1 MSASP
6 RDPRYDVL
14 FESVRIGPVTAR
26 NRFYQVPHCNGM
38 GHERPRSMA
47 AMRGV
52 KAEGGWAVVSTEEC
66 EIHPTSDL
74 SPDIEGRLWDDADIP
89 ALARMA
95 DAVHE
100 HGALAAIQLV
110 HNGPTATN
118 RYSRIAPMGP
128 RHEPVSAFDPVQAR
142 AMDKSDIRDV
152 RRWHR
157 EAAVR
162 AMTAGFDVIT
172 CYAGHNLALP
182 MHFLQRRRNDRTDEY
197 GGSLANRARLL
208 REILEDTKDAVGHKC
223 AVALRFAVDELLGT
237 LGISA
242 NDEGREVVELLA
254 ELPDLW
260 DVNVSDWR
268 NDSTTSRFT
277 QEGSQ
282 LDYMAFVKTVTKRPV
297 VGVGRFTS
305 PDTMVSVVK
314 KGLMDFVGA
323 ARPSI
328 ADPFLPKKIEEGR
341 TEDIRECIGCNIC
354 VSGDFTMTPIRCT
367 QNPTMAEE
375 WRKGWHPERIA
386 PKSSEDRVLIVGAGP
401 AGLECALWL
410 GRRGHHVHLVEAEN
424 TLGGR
429 VTRESALP
437 GLAEWARVRDHRT
450 HALQKLPNVAVFPGT
465 RVEASDVR
473 SLAQEL
479 GCAQVVLAT
488 GAHFRNDG
496 MGRANPRGVHG
507 FMEHGALCPD
517 NLMGGAAPEGPVVV
531 FDDDHYYMGGV
542 IAELLRK
549 RGLEVTLVTPAHV
562 VSAWTANTLELAA
575 INRRLL
581 ELGVRLITQRNA
593 KTWDGAELTLSCVF
607 TGRTE
612 NIEARSLVSV
622 TARLPNDSLAG
633 ALRDNPE
640 ALAQAGIKTLSVIG
654 DAHAPST
661 IAAAV
666 YAGHAFARELGEAPL
681 AFLRDGT
688 LRPASSLLR

>member
-1 MSASP
+1 
-6 RDPRYDVL
+6 
-14 FESVRIGPVTAR
+14 
-26 NRFYQVPHCNGM
+26 
-38 GHERPRSMA
+38 
-47 AMRGV
+47 
-52 KAEGGWAVVSTEEC
+52 
-66 EIHPTSDL
+66 
-74 SPDIEGRLWDDADIP
+74 
-89 ALARMA
+89 
-95 DAVHE
+95 
-100 HGALAAIQLV
+100 
-110 HNGPTATN
+110 
-118 RYSRIAPMGP
+118 
-128 RHEPVSAFDPVQAR
+128 
-142 AMDKSDIRDV
+142 MDKSDIRDV

-305 PDTMVSVVK
+305 PDTMVSVIK

-341 TEDIRECIGCNIC
+341 PEDIRECIGCNIC

-401 AGLECALWL
+401 AGANPL
-410 GRRGHHVHLVEAEN
+410 GVAGAAGPVGANPPGAAGAPAARAPVTHRARRGA
-424 TLGGR
+424 
-429 VTRESALP
+429 
-437 GLAEWARVRDHRT
+437 
-450 HALQKLPNVAVFPGT
+450 
-465 RVEASDVR
+465 
-473 SLAQEL
+473 
-479 GCAQVVLAT
+479 
-488 GAHFRNDG
+488 
-496 MGRANPRGVHG
+496 
-507 FMEHGALCPD
+507 
-517 NLMGGAAPEGPVVV
+517 
-531 FDDDHYYMGGV
+531 
-542 IAELLRK
+542 
-549 RGLEVTLVTPAHV
+549 
-562 VSAWTANTLELAA
+562 
-575 INRRLL
+575 
-581 ELGVRLITQRNA
+581 
-593 KTWDGAELTLSCVF
+593 
-607 TGRTE
+607 
-612 NIEARSLVSV
+612 
-622 TARLPNDSLAG
+622 
-633 ALRDNPE
+633 
-640 ALAQAGIKTLSVIG
+640 
-654 DAHAPST
+654 
-661 IAAAV
+661 
-666 YAGHAFARELGEAPL
+666 
-681 AFLRDGT
+681 RDG
-688 LRPASSLLR
+688 

>member
-1 MSASP
+1 
-6 RDPRYDVL
+6 
-14 FESVRIGPVTAR
+14 
-26 NRFYQVPHCNGM
+26 
-38 GHERPRSMA
+38 MA
-47 AMRGV
+47 AMRGM

-89 ALARMA
+89 ALARMV

-118 RYSRIAPMGP
+118 RYSRIPPMGP
-128 RHEPVSAFDPVQAR
+128 RHEPVSALDPVQAR
-142 AMDKSDIRDV
+142 AMDKADIRNV
-152 RRWHR
+152 RQWHR

-182 MHFLQRRRNDRTDEY
+182 MHFLQRRRNDRSDEY
-197 GGSLANRARLL
+197 GGSLVNRARFL

-223 AVALRFAVDELLGT
+223 AVSLRFAVDELLGT

-341 TEDIRECIGCNIC
+341 PEDIRECIGCNIC

-386 PKSSEDRVLIVGAGP
+386 SKANDDRVLIVGGGP

-410 GRRGHHVHLVEAEN
+410 GRRGHHVHLVEADN
-424 TLGGR
+424 AVGGR
-429 VTRESALP
+429 VTREAALP
-437 GLAEWARVRDHRT
+437 GLAEWARVRDHRVQ
-450 HALQKLPNVAVFPGT
+450 ALQKLTNVGLFPGT
-465 RVEASDVR
+465 RAEAADVR
-473 SLAQEL
+473 ALAQEL

-488 GAHFRNDG
+488 GAHWRTDG
-496 MGRANPRGVHG
+496 MGRANARGVAG
-507 FMEHGALCPD
+507 FLEHGALGPD
-517 NLMGGAAPEGPVVV
+517 NLMGGAIPEGPVVV

-542 IAELLRK
+542 LAELLRK
-549 RGLEVTLVTPAHV
+549 HGRDVTLVTPAHV

-581 ELGVRLITQRNA
+581 GLGVRLVTQRSAQEWN
-593 KTWDGAELTLSCVF
+593 GRELTVACIF

-612 NIEARSLVSV
+612 TIEARSVVSV
-622 TARLPNDSLAG
+622 TARIPND
-633 ALRDNPE
+633 
-640 ALAQAGIKTLSVIG
+640 ALATELRAEPTQLTQAGITNLTVLG
-654 DAHAPST
+654 DAYAPST

-666 YAGHAFARELGEAPL
+666 YAGHAFARELGEPPAV
-681 AFLRDGT
+681 FLRDGT
-688 LRPASSLLR
+688 LRPASSLVR